1 VPEEFVFTV
10 KAWQAITHPT
20 SSATWKKRKE
30 KLSETQVREFG
41 GLNPHEVVLEA
52 WEETCPVARTLRAP
66 VILLQTPS
74 RFGPSEENIANLRG
88 FLSRAHRHGMELAGR
103 LHSLNERYKTVYCM
117 FNNYEMYPNASRL
130 RELL

>member
-1 VPEEFVFTV
+1 MTKTAEKWRKEVPEEFVFTV

-66 VILLQTPS
+66 VILLQTPTFRALGGEHRKPS
-74 RFGPSEENIANLRG
+74 RLFIEGPSP
-88 FLSRAHRHGMELAGR
+88 RHGARG
-103 LHSLNERYKTVYCM
+103 
-117 FNNYEMYPNASRL
+117 ASAL
-130 RELL
+130 SK